1 MDIESKK
8 LYNKT
13 FIIHHKLYKFIKEI
27 TENDAWLVL
36 KSSGD
41 ILYLNKLTDDVEES
55 YNDAVENIVLL
66 GARLLGIWLKKYF
79 YIFSIFI
86 FFEFYKKNIP
96 LKRGGEKTVEVELVE
111 LIIDKSPVL
120 AIIIVVCIFSGKYIK
135 SFIKEYRALKNEKD
149 ARERA
154 EDQALIQEGREFGH
168 IESERDAYKTNSK
181 TLKEEY
187 YKQQVKI
194 NELDKQVN
202 DLTHIVRVESEE
214 RKKDGERLDSLIRI
228 HDNLSKNYSEMGESL
243 KKSLS
248 EMGEALNQ
256 FQFNNR
262 KMHEKITDM
271 EDDISSIKNDVKELK
286 EIQTQ
291 EEKK

>member
-1 MDIESKK
+1 M
-8 LYNKT
+8 
-13 FIIHHKLYKFIKEI
+13 
-27 TENDAWLVL
+27 
-36 KSSGD
+36 
-41 ILYLNKLTDDVEES
+41 
-55 YNDAVENIVLL
+55 
-66 GARLLGIWLKKYF
+66 
-79 YIFSIFI
+79 
-86 FFEFYKKNIP
+86 
-96 LKRGGEKTVEVELVE
+96 EVQLVE
-111 LIIDKSPVL
+111 LIIDKSPAL
-120 AIIIVVCIFSGKYIK
+120 AIIIVVCIFGGKYIN

-168 IESERDAYKTNSK
+168 IESERDAYKSNSK

-291 EEKK
+291 EGKK

>member
-1 MDIESKK
+1 M
-8 LYNKT
+8 
-13 FIIHHKLYKFIKEI
+13 
-27 TENDAWLVL
+27 
-36 KSSGD
+36 
-41 ILYLNKLTDDVEES
+41 
-55 YNDAVENIVLL
+55 
-66 GARLLGIWLKKYF
+66 
-79 YIFSIFI
+79 
-86 FFEFYKKNIP
+86 
-96 LKRGGEKTVEVELVE
+96 EVELVK
-111 LIIDKSPVL
+111 LIIDKSPAL
-120 AIIIVVCIFSGKYIK
+120 AIIIVVCIFGGKYIN
-135 SFIKEYRALKNEKD
+135 SFIKEYRTLKSEKD

-154 EDQALIQEGREFGH
+154 EEQALIQEGREFGH
-168 IESERDAYKTNSK
+168 IETERDAYKSNSN

-228 HDNLSKNYSEMGESL
+228 HDNLSKNYSDMGESL

-248 EMGEALNQ
+248 EMGEALTQ

-271 EDDISSIKNDVKELK
+271 EDDISSIKSDVKELK
-286 EIQTQ
+286 ELQTQ
-291 EEKK
+291 EGKK

>member
-1 MDIESKK
+1 M
-8 LYNKT
+8 
-13 FIIHHKLYKFIKEI
+13 
-27 TENDAWLVL
+27 
-36 KSSGD
+36 
-41 ILYLNKLTDDVEES
+41 
-55 YNDAVENIVLL
+55 
-66 GARLLGIWLKKYF
+66 
-79 YIFSIFI
+79 
-86 FFEFYKKNIP
+86 
-96 LKRGGEKTVEVELVE
+96 EVELVE
-111 LIIDKSPVL
+111 LIIDKSPAL
-120 AIIIVVCIFSGKYIK
+120 AIIIVVCIFGGKYIN

-168 IESERDAYKTNSK
+168 IESERDAYKTKSK

-187 YKQQVKI
+187 YKQQEKI

-256 FQFNNR
+256 FQFSNR

-271 EDDISSIKNDVKELK
+271 ENDISSIKSDVKELK

-291 EEKK
+291 EGKK

>member
-1 MDIESKK
+1 M
-8 LYNKT
+8 
-13 FIIHHKLYKFIKEI
+13 
-27 TENDAWLVL
+27 
-36 KSSGD
+36 
-41 ILYLNKLTDDVEES
+41 
-55 YNDAVENIVLL
+55 
-66 GARLLGIWLKKYF
+66 
-79 YIFSIFI
+79 
-86 FFEFYKKNIP
+86 
-96 LKRGGEKTVEVELVE
+96 EVELVK

-120 AIIIVVCIFSGKYIK
+120 AIIIAVCIFGGKYIT
-135 SFIKEYRALKNEKD
+135 SFIKEYRTLKSEKD

-154 EDQALIQEGREFGH
+154 EEQALIQEGREFGH
-168 IESERDAYKTNSK
+168 IETERDAYKSNSN

-202 DLTHIVRVESEE
+202 ELTHIVRVESEE

-228 HDNLSKNYSEMGESL
+228 HDNLSKNYSDMGESL

-248 EMGEALNQ
+248 EMGEALTQ

-271 EDDISSIKNDVKELK
+271 EDDISSIKSDVKELK
-286 EIQTQ
+286 ELQTQ
-291 EEKK
+291 EGKK

>member
-1 MDIESKK
+1 M
-8 LYNKT
+8 
-13 FIIHHKLYKFIKEI
+13 
-27 TENDAWLVL
+27 
-36 KSSGD
+36 
-41 ILYLNKLTDDVEES
+41 
-55 YNDAVENIVLL
+55 
-66 GARLLGIWLKKYF
+66 
-79 YIFSIFI
+79 
-86 FFEFYKKNIP
+86 
-96 LKRGGEKTVEVELVE
+96 EVELVK

-120 AIIIVVCIFSGKYIK
+120 AIIIVVCIFGGKYIN
-135 SFIKEYRALKNEKD
+135 SFIKEYRTLKSEKN
-149 ARERA
+149 ARER
-154 EDQALIQEGREFGH
+154 EEEQALIREGREFGH
-168 IESERDAYKTNSK
+168 IESERDAYKSNSN

-228 HDNLSKNYSEMGESL
+228 HDNLSKNYSDMGESL

-248 EMGEALNQ
+248 EMGEALTQ
-256 FQFNNR
+256 FQFNNK

-271 EDDISSIKNDVKELK
+271 EDDISSIKSDVKELK

-291 EEKK
+291 EGKK

>member
-1 MDIESKK
+1 M
-8 LYNKT
+8 
-13 FIIHHKLYKFIKEI
+13 
-27 TENDAWLVL
+27 
-36 KSSGD
+36 
-41 ILYLNKLTDDVEES
+41 
-55 YNDAVENIVLL
+55 
-66 GARLLGIWLKKYF
+66 
-79 YIFSIFI
+79 
-86 FFEFYKKNIP
+86 
-96 LKRGGEKTVEVELVE
+96 EVELVE
-111 LIIDKSPVL
+111 LIIDKSPAL
-120 AIIIVVCIFSGKYIK
+120 AIIIVICIFGGKYIN
-135 SFIKEYRALKNEKD
+135 SFIKEYRTLKREKD

-154 EDQALIQEGREFGH
+154 EEQALIQEGREFGH
-168 IESERDAYKTNSK
+168 IESERDAYKSNSN

-228 HDNLSKNYSEMGESL
+228 HDNLSKNYSDMGESL

-248 EMGEALNQ
+248 EMGEALTQ

-271 EDDISSIKNDVKELK
+271 EDDISSIKSDVKELK
-286 EIQTQ
+286 ELQTQ
-291 EEKK
+291 EGKK

>member
-1 MDIESKK
+1 M
-8 LYNKT
+8 
-13 FIIHHKLYKFIKEI
+13 
-27 TENDAWLVL
+27 
-36 KSSGD
+36 
-41 ILYLNKLTDDVEES
+41 
-55 YNDAVENIVLL
+55 
-66 GARLLGIWLKKYF
+66 
-79 YIFSIFI
+79 
-86 FFEFYKKNIP
+86 
-96 LKRGGEKTVEVELVE
+96 EVELVE
-111 LIIDKSPVL
+111 LIIDKSPAL
-120 AIIIVVCIFSGKYIK
+120 AIIIVVCIFGGKYIN

-168 IESERDAYKTNSK
+168 IESERDAYKSNSK

-187 YKQQVKI
+187 YKQQEKI

-291 EEKK
+291 EGKK

>member
-1 MDIESKK
+1 M
-8 LYNKT
+8 
-13 FIIHHKLYKFIKEI
+13 
-27 TENDAWLVL
+27 
-36 KSSGD
+36 
-41 ILYLNKLTDDVEES
+41 
-55 YNDAVENIVLL
+55 
-66 GARLLGIWLKKYF
+66 
-79 YIFSIFI
+79 
-86 FFEFYKKNIP
+86 
-96 LKRGGEKTVEVELVE
+96 EVELVE
-111 LIIDKSPVL
+111 LIIDKSPAL
-120 AIIIVVCIFSGKYIK
+120 AIIIVVCIFGGKYIN

-168 IESERDAYKTNSK
+168 IESERDAYKTKSK

-187 YKQQVKI
+187 YKQQEKI

-271 EDDISSIKNDVKELK
+271 EDDISSIKSDVKELK
-286 EIQTQ
+286 ELQTQ
-291 EEKK
+291 EGKK